1 MNVQRRRV
9 DTNDAARVFLPSA
22 EATQEIRPE
31 DVLEAVD
38 VEGGVRRAR
47 ASSSDREHSSIA
59 PLALDI
65 YAHDYA
71 SPPAVDTS
79 ELRIP
84 MRPPP
89 NPKMLALVGG
99 ALGVCILILVGAGIR
114 TAVATTEGGVA
125 VAPTTTAPPSPK
137 AAAAIANGAVGV
149 DSLPPAPVSG
159 TIVFPKKANVSL
171 DGAHVTA
178 TSAIVRCGDHTVR
191 FGRGA
196 TRHIDVPCG
205 GTLDLDRKSR

>member
-9 DTNDAARVFLPSA
+9 DTNDAARVFLPSV

-38 VEGGVRRAR
+38 VENGVHRAR
-47 ASSSDREHSSIA
+47 ASSEDHASIS

-71 SPPAVDTS
+71 APPAEES
-79 ELRIP
+79 AALRLP

-89 NPKMLALVGG
+89 NPKMIALVGG
-99 ALGVCILILVGAGIR
+99 ALGLCMLILVGAGIR

-125 VAPTTTAPPSPK
+125 VAPTTTSAAQPPK
-137 AAAAIANGAVGV
+137 VAANGAVGV

-159 TIVFPKKANVSL
+159 TIVFPKKATVTL
-171 DGAHVTA
+171 DGARVTS

-191 FGRGA
+191 IGRGA
-196 TRHIDVPCG
+196 TRKVDVPCG
-205 GTLDLDRKSR
+205 GTLDLDKKSR